1 MQGSQIALLL
11 AKWTII
17 SFAILPVRD
26 FFNFYFKYS
35 LKILVSI
42 SFKYS
47 LKNCA
52 GVTTRGSM
60 FFGVLACQTFL
71 TLTTSSTNLFV
82 NLIQCQLWGFRVG
95 SIERFQCAFDLLLR

>member
-1 MQGSQIALLL
+1 MQGSQIAPLL

-35 LKILVSI
+35 LK
-42 SFKYS
+42 
-47 LKNCA
+47 NCA

-60 FFGVLACQTFL
+60 
-71 TLTTSSTNLFV
+71 LFDD
-82 NLIQCQLWGFRVG
+82 I
-95 SIERFQCAFDLLLR
+95 